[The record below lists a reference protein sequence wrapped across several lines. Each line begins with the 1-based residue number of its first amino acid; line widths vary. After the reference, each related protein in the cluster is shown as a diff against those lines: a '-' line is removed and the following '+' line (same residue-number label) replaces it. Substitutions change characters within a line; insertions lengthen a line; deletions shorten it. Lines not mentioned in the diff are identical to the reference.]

1 MRTQAGA
8 RVRPVAWAELGLVE
22 APFSLSL
29 LFTLLAKPTS
39 DLRGG
44 AVCGQTGRQ
53 QASHQEKPHCRCHD
67 EGVCHANSN
76 NKALKRLIHPEGAA
90 RPPTTWR
97 PGHSI
102 SCRPL
107 YPDRLRFARLLVGGI
122 PDEYSALP
130 LRWLLSTLAEVTCPI
145 CEAAPRTGA
154 AHELSAGGLNRISL
168 GCRTRLRSCC
178 AKFAMR
184 RRRAAD

>member
-76 NKALKRLIHPEGAA
+76 NKALKRLITPKGAA

-122 PDEYSALP
+122 PDEYSALTP
-130 LRWLLSTLAEVTCPI
+130 AVAAINACRSDMPDLRGSSSDG
-145 CEAAPRTGA
+145 RG
-154 AHELSAGGLNRISL
+154 S
-168 GCRTRLRSCC
+168 
-178 AKFAMR
+178 
-184 RRRAAD
+184 